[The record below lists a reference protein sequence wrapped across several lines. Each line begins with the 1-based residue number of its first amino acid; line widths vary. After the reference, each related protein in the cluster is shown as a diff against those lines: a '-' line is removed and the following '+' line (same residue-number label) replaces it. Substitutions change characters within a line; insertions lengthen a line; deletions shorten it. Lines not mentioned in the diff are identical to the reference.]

1 MTTLHQGRTSGG
13 QAKAVGSTG
22 EGFHPKG
29 FSLAELLIVIAII
42 GTLAAI
48 AGYSW
53 QRYVTNSNLRAAA
66 REIASDFSA
75 ARENAIKG
83 SQNYTI
89 NFDVSGNQYTI
100 APGAKIKT
108 PTFFGSDIRLT
119 AANFGIGG
127 TTITFLPRG
136 TASAGNVSLVNSR
149 GSTAQII
156 VNITGKNYVQFATQ

>member
-1 MTTLHQGRTSGG
+1 MTPLHRRRSSGC

-22 EGFHPKG
+22 EGFPPRG

-42 GTLAAI
+42 GTLAVI

-53 QRYVTNSNLRAAA
+53 QRYVTNANLRSAA

-100 APGAKIKT
+100 SPGAIVKA

-119 AANFGIGG
+119 AANFGLGG
-127 TTITFLPRG
+127 TTITFFSRG